1 MCACVWLVGVYVRPL
16 AHARALPESVRKF
29 QRVLCNIQYS
39 ILAVGKTLSK
49 MMLVY
54 CTLERAFIF
63 VCSRR
68 MCVSTHVSIVLCVA
82 AKLYTQLSCSLL
94 RARRG
99 HRVYN
104 VMRARA
110 LQMYLLYEHRV
121 RRYSHVEIGA
131 LCISVCVCLNSAR
144 GSWNKLSFR
153 ALFNT
158 NRRRR

>member
-1 MCACVWLVGVYVRPL
+1 MFAKVHSRVKSEFSVAGVASSELQDVGVDTEECVENVVYTCECEPQTRTRTIHYKSEYVFVCACVWLVDVYVRPL

-29 QRVLCNIQYS
+29 QRVLCNVQYS

-94 RARRG
+94 RAPPWPP
-99 HRVYN
+99 
-104 VMRARA
+104 
-110 LQMYLLYEHRV
+110 
-121 RRYSHVEIGA
+121 SI
-131 LCISVCVCLNSAR
+131 
-144 GSWNKLSFR
+144 
-153 ALFNT
+153 
-158 NRRRR
+158 